1 MRKPWSLAF
10 LLAVA
15 LVSWNAALAAADPTE
30 GPDSS
35 ATNGVIDNARE
46 SDPVHT
52 DQHGGPGGHLPA
64 TSKNVELVGKLRVH
78 DAAEG
83 IVADV
88 GTLRGYAY
96 LAQYS
101 PGCAA
106 DGAGGAYVV
115 DISNPA
121 SPKEVGFIPAH
132 QGSYVGEG
140 VHAIH
145 VDTPA
150 FTGDVLALNNE
161 ICADGGLGGVSLW
174 DVTDP
179 LHPTALA
186 ENFGD
191 ATDTAGNPRPVV
203 QYHSVFAW
211 QQGGRAFVVASD
223 DEETPFSDIDI
234 IEITDPRHPVVVSE
248 TGLLKDLD
256 PVAIGPYANGTTNF
270 NHDMWVQKI
279 GSTWTLLSSYWD
291 AGYLKFN
298 VNDPAHPKLTGDFDF
313 TDPDP
318 QFPAFSPAEGNA
330 HYAEFNPGGR
340 YFIGTDE
347 DFSPY
352 RTLFKVTSGPATGT
366 YTAGE
371 FGFARPIATLPD
383 QKLNGPTV
391 YGGYACND
399 DVASIPPASVLSP
412 GPGEE
417 AILVVQRGPVQDP
430 NHNHAACR
438 FDEKIQNAA
447 NAGYGGVVVA
457 QHHSG
462 AGGGAFADAFFCGS
476 GDPRPIPAVCIGHRA
491 FHLMFNR
498 TPDYTVPYPAGD
510 PGDLEPDVGDVGP
523 SVDATTAFDG
533 WGYIH
538 LVNASTM
545 KDVDTFAVAEAKNPA
560 FASGFGALS
569 VHEVTFDPVVNLAYL
584 SWYDAGFR
592 VVAYGAGGLTE
603 VGRFIDQG
611 GNDFWGVQ
619 IHKTAD
625 GERLVLA
632 SDRDSGLYVFRYTG
646 PRP

>member
-1 MRKPWSLAF
+1 MKPGRTVAVLAAF
-10 LLAVA
+10 LLSLAGTAVA
-15 LVSWNAALAAADPTE
+15 AAQPPTLNDRT
-30 GPDSS
+30 PDS
-35 ATNGVIDNARE
+35 AIE
-46 SDPVHT
+46 SDPVGI
-52 DQHGGPGGHLPA
+52 DQHGPSTGHLPA
-64 TSKNVELVGKLRVH
+64 TSSNVDLVGKLRVH

-83 IVADV
+83 IISDVAE
-88 GTLRGYAY
+88 LRNYAY
-96 LAQYS
+96 LGQYS
-101 PGCAA
+101 PGCAT

-115 DISNPA
+115 DISDPA
-121 SPKEVGFIPAH
+121 HPVEVGFIPAH
-132 QGSYVGEG
+132 AGSYVSEG

-145 VDTPA
+145 IDTA
-150 FTGDVLALNNE
+150 YFNGDVLALNNE
-161 ICADGGLGGVSLW
+161 ICGDGGLGGVSLW
-174 DVTDP
+174 DITDP
-179 LHPTALA
+179 LHPAPLA

-211 QQGGRAFVVASD
+211 QQDGRAFVVASD
-223 DEETPFSDIDI
+223 DEESPFSDIDI

-270 NHDMWVQKI
+270 NHDMTVRK
-279 GSTWTLLSSYWD
+279 
-291 AGYLKFN
+291 
-298 VNDPAHPKLTGDFDF
+298 
-313 TDPDP
+313 
-318 QFPAFSPAEGNA
+318 
-330 HYAEFNPGGR
+330 
-340 YFIGTDE
+340 IGTDE
-347 DFSPY
+347 DFSPS
-352 RTLFKVTSGPATGT
+352 RTLFKVTSGPSAGT

-371 FGFARPIATLPD
+371 FGFTKQIAELPD
-383 QKLNGPTV
+383 KKLNGPTV

-399 DVASIPPASVLSP
+399 DVASIPPASSLGTL

-447 NAGYGGVVVA
+447 NAGYGGVIVA
-457 QHHSG
+457 QHHTG
-462 AGGGAFADAFFCGS
+462 AGGGAFPDAFICGS
-476 GDPRPIPAVCIGHRA
+476 GNPRTIPAICVGHRA

-498 TPDYTVPYPAGD
+498 TPDYTVPYPVGD
-510 PGDLEPDVGDVGP
+510 PGDLEPNVGDVGP
-523 SVDATTAFDG
+523 RVEATTAFDG

-545 KDVDTFAVAEAKNPA
+545 RDLDTFAIAEAKDPA

-584 SWYDAGFR
+584 SWYAGGFR
-592 VVAYGAGGLTE
+592 VVSYGSAGLKE

-619 IHKTAD
+619 LHKTAD

-632 SDRDSGLYVFRYTG
+632 SDRDSVLYVFRYTG
-646 PRP
+646 PQPLPRNRAGR

>member
-179 LHPTALA
+179 LHPTPLA

-545 KDVDTFAVAEAKNPA
+545 KDVDTFAVAEAKDPA

>member
-1 MRKPWSLAF
+1 MRKPWLLAF

-30 GPDSS
+30 GPDTSR
-35 ATNGVIDNARE
+35 TDGVIDNARE
-46 SDPVHT
+46 SDPVHA
-52 DQHGGPGGHLPA
+52 DQHGGTGGHLPA

-78 DAAEG
+78 DAAAG

-121 SPKEVGFIPAH
+121 SPREVGFIPAH

-145 VDTPA
+145 LDTPA

-161 ICADGGLGGVSLW
+161 VCGAGGLGGVSLW

-179 LHPTALA
+179 LHPAALA

-191 ATDTAGNPRPVV
+191 ATDSAGDPRPVV

-270 NHDMWVQKI
+270 NHDMWVQKV

-318 QFPAFSPAEGNA
+318 EFPAFSPAEGNA
-330 HYAEFNPGGR
+330 HYAELDRSGR

-347 DFSPY
+347 DFSPS
-352 RTLFKVTSGPATGT
+352 RTLFKVTSGVNAGT

-371 FGFARPIATLPD
+371 FGFTKQIATLPD
-383 QKLNGPTV
+383 KKLNGPTV

-399 DVASIPPASVLSP
+399 DVASIPPASSL
-412 GPGEE
+412 GTLAAGEE

-476 GDPRPIPAVCIGHRA
+476 GDPRPIPAVCVGHRA

-498 TPDYTVPYPAGD
+498 TPAYAVPYPAGD
-510 PGDLEPDVGDVGP
+510 PGDLEPNVGDVGP

-538 LVNASTM
+538 LVNAATM
-545 KDVDTFAVAEAKNPA
+545 KEVDTFAVAEAKDPA

-646 PRP
+646 P

>member
-256 PVAIGPYANGTTNF
+256 SVAIGPYANGTTNF

-545 KDVDTFAVAEAKNPA
+545 KDVDTFAVAEAKDPA

>member
-1 MRKPWSLAF
+1 
-10 LLAVA
+10 
-15 LVSWNAALAAADPTE
+15 
-30 GPDSS
+30 
-35 ATNGVIDNARE
+35 
-46 SDPVHT
+46 
-52 DQHGGPGGHLPA
+52 
-64 TSKNVELVGKLRVH
+64 
-78 DAAEG
+78 
-83 IVADV
+83 
-88 GTLRGYAY
+88 
-96 LAQYS
+96 
-101 PGCAA
+101 
-106 DGAGGAYVV
+106 
-115 DISNPA
+115 
-121 SPKEVGFIPAH
+121 H

-145 VDTPA
+145 IDTPA

-179 LHPTALA
+179 LHPKALA

-234 IEITDPRHPVVVSE
+234 MEITDPRHPVVVSE

-270 NHDMWVQKI
+270 NHDMTVQKI

-330 HYAEFNPGGR
+330 HYAEFDPRGR

-352 RTLFKVTSGPATGT
+352 RTLFKVTSGPNTGT

-371 FGFARPIATLPD
+371 FGFTTPIAALPD

-399 DVASIPPASVLSP
+399 DVASIPPASSL
-412 GPGEE
+412 GTLAPGEE

-430 NHNHAACR
+430 NHPHAACR

-447 NAGYGGVVVA
+447 NAGYGGVIVA

-462 AGGGAFADAFFCGS
+462 AGGGAFPDAFFCGS
-476 GDPRPIPAVCIGHRA
+476 GNPRPIPAICIGHRA

-498 TPDYTVPYPAGD
+498 TPDYTVPYPVGD
-510 PGDLEPDVGDVGP
+510 PGNLEPDAGDIGP
-523 SVDATTAFDG
+523 SVEATTAFDG

-538 LVNASTM
+538 LVDASTM
-545 KDVDTFAVAEAKNPA
+545 HEVDTFAISEAKDPA
-560 FASGFGALS
+560 FAAGFGALS

-584 SWYDAGFR
+584 SWYAGGFR
-592 VVAYGAGGLTE
+592 VVSYGSAGLKE

-625 GERLVLA
+625 GERLILA

>member
-533 WGYIH
+533 WG
-538 LVNASTM
+538 
-545 KDVDTFAVAEAKNPA
+545 
-560 FASGFGALS
+560 
-569 VHEVTFDPVVNLAYL
+569 

>member
-15 LVSWNAALAAADPTE
+15 LMSWNAALAAADPTE

-150 FTGDVLALNNE
+150 FNGDVLALNNE

-476 GDPRPIPAVCIGHRA
+476 GDQRPIPAICIGHRA

-523 SVDATTAFDG
+523 SVEATTAFDG

-545 KDVDTFAVAEAKNPA
+545 QEVDTFAVAEAKDPA

-592 VVAYGAGGLTE
+592 VVSYGAGGLTE